1 MACGKPG
8 CCGGKGSKETKDET
22 KSTPAPKK

>member
-8 CCGGKGSKETKDET
+8 CCGGKGAKETKEET
-22 KSTPAPKK
+22 KSAPAPKK